1 MSAALS
7 QIRQEKVEKLL
18 GQLKNKEL
26 ELTKMRLELTTDK
39 LKNFRKISAL
49 KKEIAQI
56 KTVLREREIIN
67 QSVSANNG

>member
-1 MSAALS
+1 MSAELQ

-18 GQLKNKEL
+18 GQLKSKEL
-26 ELTKMRLELTTDK
+26 ELAKMRLELTTGK

-49 KKEIAQI
+49 RKEIAQI
-56 KTVLREREIIN
+56 KTVLKEREIIN

>member
-26 ELTKMRLELTTDK
+26 ELTKMRLELTTGK